1 MEEITKEARNLR
13 RTDIIEKIVALY
25 IEYNEYDEAKIRK
38 KIDDMYYGAFQH
50 KAMNEAKGM
59 EEYERRTKELFENY
73 KNDNEFNTIIEEVL
87 SQYK

>member
-1 MEEITKEARNLR
+1 MEEIIKEARNFR

-25 IEYNEYDEAKIRK
+25 MEYNEYDEAKIRK

-50 KAMNEAKGM
+50 KAMHETKGM
-59 EEYERRTKELFENY
+59 EEYELKLEELFENY

-87 SQYK
+87 SK